1 MIFVNIEHLPRN
13 DYLKVEGK
21 DEHESVFLI
30 KSVDYFIDL
39 LKLAADV
46 PVNSAYKE
54 ITELES
60 FLDPVEKND
69 RHITKSLESNNISGL
84 FYKRMIT
91 DLKGEITFSRGQT
104 NKCDT
109 YLQEEIKFFKRKIQK
124 STKQPTER

>member
-1 MIFVNIEHLPRN
+1 MYKIDKSKGRDLIFVNIEHVPRN

-46 PVNSAYKE
+46 PANSTYKE

-60 FLDPVEKND
+60 FLDPAEKYD
-69 RHITKSLESNNISGL
+69 RHIAKS
-84 FYKRMIT
+84 R
-91 DLKGEITFSRGQT
+91 
-104 NKCDT
+104 
-109 YLQEEIKFFKRKIQK
+109 
-124 STKQPTER
+124 

>member
-1 MIFVNIEHLPRN
+1 MYKIDKSKARDLIFVNIEHLPRN

-46 PVNSAYKE
+46 PANSTYKE

-60 FLDPVEKND
+60 FLDPAEKYD
-69 RHITKSLESNNISGL
+69 RHIAKSLESNNISSL

-91 DLKGEITFSRGQT
+91 DLKGEITFSRD
-104 NKCDT
+104 K
-109 YLQEEIKFFKRKIQK
+109 KK
-124 STKQPTER
+124 